1 MYHDLMLT
9 FLNSIG
15 LGQHTLKK
23 SDEYQRI
30 LSISFT
36 VFTRHVLHHFS
47 LFSAISL
54 TEDYIIGN
62 FGRI

>member
-1 MYHDLMLT
+1 MYHDLILT

-23 SDEYQRI
+23 SDEYQMI
-30 LSISFT
+30 SSICFT

-47 LFSAISL
+47 LISAILL
-54 TEDYIIGN
+54 TED
-62 FGRI
+62 